1 MNIGVICVLAFIGA
15 VALRD
20 VFFGGFFQQYDFFQ
34 VVLLA
39 TALTVV
45 LFGIAPL
52 TRRGQWDAL
61 VAAHREAVFSALG
74 TACAWLCY
82 LSALKLLEPAI
93 VNAIHTGTGA
103 IVLLAMGALRL
114 NVARPAHYTR
124 IELTL
129 WTGVLAILLLLAAV
143 VLSGYSGLADRTL
156 TQNLQGLGFAFASGI
171 FIAPASD
178 IAKRMSEKGMSAAS
192 VLAVRQAGTMTIA
205 GAMVAFTDPTGIAL
219 STADILLKVGVASVL
234 LMALPLY
241 LLQQGL
247 ARTSALSIWVM
258 QALGPCLIFAAQLTD
273 GRLHPSPWTLACL
286 TSFSVLAIGANVAR
300 KFERASA

>member
-1 MNIGVICVLAFIGA
+1 MNIGVLCVLTFVGA

-20 VFFGGFFQQYDFFQ
+20 VFFAGFFQQFDFFQ

-39 TALTVV
+39 TALTV
-45 LFGIAPL
+45 LSFGIAL
-52 TRRGQWDAL
+52 FVKRGQWTAL
-61 VAAHREAVFSALG
+61 LAARREAFFSALG

-82 LSALKLLEPAI
+82 LSALKLLEPAV

-124 IELTL
+124 LELAL
-129 WTGVLAILLLLAAV
+129 WSGVLVTLLLLSAV
-143 VLSGYSGLADRTL
+143 VLVGYSGLADRSL
-156 TQNLQGLGFAFASGI
+156 TQNLRGLGFAFASGI

-178 IAKRMSEKGMSAAS
+178 IAKRMNEKGMNAAS
-192 VLAVRQAGTMTIA
+192 VLAVRQVGTMLVA
-205 GAMVAFTDPTGIAL
+205 AAMVGFAAPTGMTL
-219 STADILLKVGVASVL
+219 TAPDTLLRVGVASAL

-247 ARTSALSIWVM
+247 ARTSALSIWVV
-258 QALGPCLIFAAQLTD
+258 QALGPCLIFAVQLTD
-273 GRLHPSPWTLACL
+273 GRLNPSAWTLACL
-286 TSFSVLAIGANVAR
+286 ASFSVLAIAANLAR
-300 KFERASA
+300 KFERAAA